1 MEKQNPSDWYASK
14 PVLEKVKV
22 RSNWALT
29 LFSVLVFALSFLY
42 IFSDELDFVFY
53 LVFVLFLHEM
63 GHYLLMKQFKYEELR
78 MLFIPL
84 MGAFV
89 QGSKKQYSQKE
100 SFLVIAAGPF
110 PGVVFGLIFLCL
122 AQYYQQVWLLE
133 LSFLFLF
140 LNVINLLPI
149 DPLDGGQLFKLFVR
163 QKRDLFLLVFAL
175 LSSLLMISV
184 GYVIDSWVLLV
195 FGFLMSF
202 KVRSFQRNY
211 HMRKEL
217 DRRAIS
223 YELNY
228 EDLTDQDYHMLKE
241 VLLEQ
246 QPKLRQMEELH
257 GEAAQEV
264 IASHVNALLSVPIK
278 RDASSYFKITLV
290 VVWLLLVLLPVFLL
304 IGPFFDF
311 TWYFETL

>member
-1 MEKQNPSDWYASK
+1 MESQNPADWYEAK

-22 RSNWALT
+22 RSNWGLT
-29 LFSVLVFALSFLY
+29 LFSVLLFALSFLY
-42 IFSDELDFVFY
+42 LFADELDFIFY
-53 LVFVLFLHEM
+53 LVLVLFLHES
-63 GHYLLMKQFKYEELR
+63 GHYLLMKLYKYQDLR

-89 QGSKKQYSQKE
+89 QGSKKHYSQKE

-110 PGVVFGLIFLCL
+110 PGVVFGLILLFL
-122 AQYYQQVWLLE
+122 ANQYQQTWLLE

-163 QKRDLFLLVFAL
+163 QKRDLFLLL
-175 LSSLLMISV
+175 SV
-184 GYVIDSWVLLV
+184 GYLIDSWILLA
-195 FGFLMSF
+195 FGLLMSF

-211 HMRKEL
+211 HLRQIL
-217 DRRAIS
+217 DQQGID

-228 EDLTDQDYHMLKE
+228 EDLSDQDYHRLKTV
-241 VLLEQ
+241 VLEEN
-246 QPKLRQMEELH
+246 PKLKSMHDAH
-257 GEAAQEV
+257 GAAVQEV
-264 IASHVNALLSVPIK
+264 VASHVNAVLSVPIT
-278 RDASSYFKITLV
+278 RDTSLLFRILLV
-290 VVWLLLVLLPVFLL
+290 CSWLLLISLHVSLL
-304 IGPFFDF
+304 IGPFLDF

>member
-1 MEKQNPSDWYASK
+1 MEDQGPSSWYEAK
-14 PVLEKVKV
+14 PHLEKVKV
-22 RSNWALT
+22 EGNWGLT
-29 LFSVLVFALSFLY
+29 AFSVVLFVLSFLY
-42 IFSDELDFVFY
+42 VFSDQLDFVFY
-53 LVFVLFLHEM
+53 LVLVLFIHEL
-63 GHYLLMKQFKYEELR
+63 GHYLFMKRFKYQDLR

-89 QGSKKQYSQKE
+89 QGSKSNYSQRE

-110 PGVVFGLIFLCL
+110 PGVLIGLLCL
-122 AQYYQQVWLLE
+122 HFSVQTQAAWLLE

-175 LSSLLMISV
+175 LSSLLMITV
-184 GYVIDSWVLLV
+184 GYFINSWILMA

-202 KVRSFQRNY
+202 KVRSFQRN
-211 HMRKEL
+211 HQLRQLL
-217 DRRAIS
+217 DRYQID

-228 EDLTDQDYHMLKE
+228 EDLSDQEYHRLKE
-241 VLLEQ
+241 VILEEN
-246 QPKLRQMEELH
+246 PKLRTLQDLH
-257 GEAAQEV
+257 GDAVAEV
-264 IASHVNALLSVPIK
+264 VASHVNAVLSVPIL
-278 RDASSYFKITLV
+278 RDASLGFKMALIIF
-290 VVWLLLVLLPVFLL
+290 WLLLVSVPVLLLL
-304 IGPFFDF
+304 GPFFDF

>member
-1 MEKQNPSDWYASK
+1 
-14 PVLEKVKV
+14 
-22 RSNWALT
+22 
-29 LFSVLVFALSFLY
+29 
-42 IFSDELDFVFY
+42 
-53 LVFVLFLHEM
+53 
-63 GHYLLMKQFKYEELR
+63 

-110 PGVVFGLIFLCL
+110 PGVVFGLTLLFL
-122 AQYYQQVWLLE
+122 AHHYQQTWLLE

-175 LSSLLMISV
+175 LSSLLMITV
-184 GYVIDSWVLLV
+184 GYLIESWILFA
-195 FGFLMSF
+195 FGLLMSF

-211 HMRKEL
+211 HLRQEL
-217 DRRAIS
+217 DRQDLN

-228 EDLTDQDYHMLKE
+228 EDLSDQAYHELKQVVIE
-241 VLLEQ
+241 SN
-246 QPKLRQMEELH
+246 PKLKQLEALH

-264 IASHVNALLSVPIK
+264 IASHVNAVLSVPIE
-278 RDASSYFKITLV
+278 RDASLRFRIILV
-290 VVWLLLVLLPVFLL
+290 LLWLLLVGLPVFLL
-304 IGPFFDF
+304 IGPFLDF

>member
-1 MEKQNPSDWYASK
+1 
-14 PVLEKVKV
+14 
-22 RSNWALT
+22 
-29 LFSVLVFALSFLY
+29 
-42 IFSDELDFVFY
+42 
-53 LVFVLFLHEM
+53 
-63 GHYLLMKQFKYEELR
+63 MKQFKYEDLR

-89 QGSKKQYSQKE
+89 QGSKKHYSQKE

-110 PGVVFGLIFLCL
+110 PGVIFGLVVLFL
-122 AQYYQQVWLLE
+122 AQRYQQVWLLE

-184 GYVIDSWVLLV
+184 GYLIDSWILLA
-195 FGFLMSF
+195 FGLLMSF

-211 HMRKEL
+211 HLRQEL
-217 DRRAIS
+217 DRKAIN

-228 EDLTDQDYHMLKE
+228 EDLSDQAYHELKHV
-241 VLLEQ
+241 VLDQ
-246 QPKLRQMEELH
+246 NPKLRQLENIH

-264 IASHVNALLSVPIK
+264 IASHVNAVLSVPIE
-278 RDASSYFKITLV
+278 RDASWRFKLALV
-290 VVWLLLVLLPVFLL
+290 ILWLLLVLLPVFLL
-304 IGPFFDF
+304 VGPFFDF

>member
-1 MEKQNPSDWYASK
+1 MENQNPSDWYVPK

-22 RSNWALT
+22 QSNWGLT
-29 LFSVLVFALSFLY
+29 LFSVLLFALSFLY
-42 IFSDELDFVFY
+42 IFADELDFVFY
-53 LVFVLFLHEM
+53 LVTVLFLHEM
-63 GHYLLMKQFKYEELR
+63 GHYLLMKQFKYEDMR

-110 PGVVFGLIFLCL
+110 PGVVFGLTLLYL
-122 AQYYQQVWLLE
+122 AHHFQQTWLLE

-163 QKRDLFLLVFAL
+163 QKRDLFLLIFAL
-175 LSSLLMISV
+175 LSSLLMITV
-184 GYVIDSWVLLV
+184 GYLIESWILFA

-211 HMRKEL
+211 HLRQDL
-217 DRRAIS
+217 DLQDLN

-228 EDLTDQDYHMLKE
+228 EDLSDQAYHQLKQVVIE
-241 VLLEQ
+241 HN
-246 QPKLRQMEELH
+246 PKLKQLEAIH

-264 IASHVNALLSVPIK
+264 IASHVNAVLSVPIE
-278 RDASSYFKITLV
+278 RDASLSFKIILV
-290 VVWLLLVLLPVFLL
+290 LLWLLLVCLPVFLL
-304 IGPFFDF
+304 IGPFLDF